1 VVAEGKSRPGEG
13 AAELD
18 EKSIIAAYARWAPIY
33 DYLFGVI
40 TIKGRR
46 DSVGVINAL
55 PAGRVLEAGVGTGIS
70 LPLYDRKHRITGFDL
85 SPDMLVKAHERVA
98 RHGLTNVEAILELD
112 AAHLP
117 MADQSFDA
125 VMAMYLL
132 PVVPDLE
139 RVLSEIV
146 RVTRPGG
153 RVVVVNHFATDR
165 GMRAKVEELM
175 TPFASRLGWHP
186 DFRVERVLGRS
197 DLRLVEQRPIAPL
210 GLYTLMVFERV

>member
-1 VVAEGKSRPGEG
+1 VADAKSRPEDG
-13 AAELD
+13 AAPLD

-46 DSVGVINAL
+46 ESVGVINAL

-70 LPLYDRKHRITGFDL
+70 LPLYDRKHRVTGFDL
-85 SPDMLVKAHERVA
+85 SPDMLAKARQRVA
-98 RHGLTNVEAILELD
+98 RHKLTNVEAILELD

-117 MADQSFDA
+117 MVDRSFDA

-132 PVVPDLE
+132 PVVPDLD

-146 RVTRPGG
+146 RVTKPGG
-153 RVVVVNHFATDR
+153 RVVVVNHFATDH
-165 GMRAKVEELM
+165 GLRAKVEVLM

-186 DFRVERVLGRS
+186 DFRIERVLGRG
-197 DLRLVEQRPIAPL
+197 DLKLLEQRPIAPL
-210 GLYTLMVFERV
+210 GLYTLMVFERM

>member
-1 VVAEGKSRPGEG
+1 MLAEGKSQSNEVP
-13 AAELD
+13 ALD
-18 EKSIIAAYARWAPIY
+18 ERSIIAAYARWAPIY
-33 DYLFGVI
+33 DYLFGVV

-46 DSVGVINAL
+46 ESVGVINAL

-70 LPLYDRKHRITGFDL
+70 LPLYDPKHKVTGFDL
-85 SPDMLVKAHERVA
+85 SPDMLAKARQRAA
-98 RHGLTNVEAILELD
+98 RLKNVEAILELD

-117 MADQSFDA
+117 MADASFDA

-132 PVVPDLE
+132 PVVPDLD

-146 RVTRPGG
+146 RVTKPGG

-165 GMRAKVEELM
+165 GLRARVEKMM

-186 DFRVERVLGRS
+186 DFRIERVLGCPE
-197 DLRLVEQRPIAPL
+197 LKLIEQRPIAPF

>member
-1 VVAEGKSRPGEG
+1 VVADEKSRPGEG

-18 EKSIIAAYARWAPIY
+18 EKSIVAAYARWAPIY

-46 DSVGVINAL
+46 ESVGVINAL

-70 LPLYDRKHRITGFDL
+70 LPLYDPKHRVTGIDL
-85 SPDMLVKAHERVA
+85 SPDMLAKARERVA
-98 RHGLTNVEAILELD
+98 RHKLTNVEAILELD

-125 VMAMYLL
+125 AMAMYLL
-132 PVVPDLE
+132 PVVPDLD

-153 RVVVVNHFATDR
+153 RLVVVNHFATDR
-165 GMRAKVEELM
+165 GIRAQVEKLM

-186 DFRVERVLGRS
+186 DFRIERVLGRG
-197 DLRLVEQRPIAPL
+197 DLRLLEQRPVAPL
-210 GLYTLMVFERV
+210 RLYTLLVFERV